1 MNLARLLRL
10 RRTPPVPVPATDAA
24 VVAMP
29 SAEPEDGGIDPIEAI
44 SRQLEED
51 VLLTMRIIG
60 YAADDV
66 QGRVDQTLS
75 LVGTLGEAGVELSRL
90 SADAFA
96 ATTSLAATTRQLE
109 KTGEAIETQVAGTD
123 GFVQDAHDLAG
134 DVTRRMN
141 QLTQAVDRIAGI
153 VAVIG
158 TIARQ
163 TNLLALNASIEAAR
177 AGPAGRG
184 FAVVA
189 TEVKALAGQVQSATG
204 DIGAQIKALQSV
216 AQESGATVESIAALL
231 GRVGPVLDSM
241 RDAVAT
247 QIGGA
252 REVAHRAAES
262 LQFVSIVS
270 QKSEAM
276 TRLASEARTSSQEAG
291 AAAAKMAPSLRRLTH
306 RATAILR
313 HADSRDRRGHTRVP
327 VQLAGSFR
335 LFDGQG
341 KVYALQTLDLSPGG
355 ALVHADPPLPPDA
368 RGFLEIDGIGTV
380 KAVVRS
386 HNVEDGTRVR
396 FETVP
401 ENVIASIDAM
411 VAQTRARYRPLVK
424 ITQAFATEI
433 MAAFEDGIANGRTRF
448 EDLLTVDYRRIPESD
463 PIQFTTAATAFYDS
477 VLPPILER
485 FRRDIPGVIM
495 AIAADRNAYLPVH
508 HPEYSQPQRPGAH
521 AWNDVS
527 GRNRR
532 ILERS
537 KMLILARN
545 SESYRLSVFMRHTG
559 GNDFIPA
566 TIVAAP
572 ILVCQQ
578 LWGNAMIAIDLRI
591 QPAGLPAS
599 DNPET
604 R

>member
-1 MNLARLLRL
+1 MPA
-10 RRTPPVPVPATDAA
+10 PATDA
-24 VVAMP
+24 VVTALL
-29 SAEPEDGGIDPIEAI
+29 SPETEGAGIDPIEAI
-44 SRQLEED
+44 SRQLEDD

-134 DVTRRMN
+134 DVTRRMS
-141 QLTQAVDRIAGI
+141 QLAEAVDRIAGI

-204 DIGAQIKALQSV
+204 DIGAQIKALQVV
-216 AQESGATVESIAALL
+216 AQESGSTVESIAALL

-276 TRLASEARTSSQEAG
+276 TRLASEARSSSQEAG

-327 VQLAGSFR
+327 VQLAGRFR
-335 LFDGQG
+335 VFDGLGQ
-341 KVYALQTLDLSPGG
+341 VYALQTLDLSPGG
-355 ALVHADPPLPPDA
+355 ALVHANPPLPPDA
-368 RGFLEIDGIGTV
+368 RGFLELDGIGTV
-380 KAVVRS
+380 QAVVRG
-386 HNVEDGTRVR
+386 HNAEDGTRIR

-401 ENVIASIDAM
+401 ENVIASIDTV
-411 VAQTRARYRPLVK
+411 VAQTTARYRPLVK
-424 ITQAFATEI
+424 TTQAFATEI
-433 MAAFEDGIANGRTRF
+433 MAAFDDGMANGRTRF
-448 EDLLTVDYRRIPESD
+448 EDLMTVDYRRIPESE
-463 PIQFTTAATAFYDS
+463 PLQFTTAATAFYDV
-477 VLPPILER
+477 VLPPILAR

-495 AIAADRNAYLPVH
+495 ATAADRNAYLPVH

-521 AWNDVS
+521 AWNDVNC
-527 GRNRR
+527 RNRR

-537 KMLILARN
+537 KMLIMARN
-545 SESYRLSVFMRHTG
+545 SESYRLSVFMRHNG
-559 GNDFIPA
+559 GDDFVPA

-572 ILVCQQ
+572 IHVRQQ
-578 LWGNAMIAIDLRI
+578 LWGNAMIAIDLRF
-591 QPAGLPAS
+591 QPPVLPAPHPS
-599 DNPET
+599 ENP
-604 R
+604 

>member
-1 MNLARLLRL
+1 
-10 RRTPPVPVPATDAA
+10 
-24 VVAMP
+24 
-29 SAEPEDGGIDPIEAI
+29 
-44 SRQLEED
+44 
-51 VLLTMRIIG
+51 
-60 YAADDV
+60 
-66 QGRVDQTLS
+66 
-75 LVGTLGEAGVELSRL
+75 
-90 SADAFA
+90 
-96 ATTSLAATTRQLE
+96 
-109 KTGEAIETQVAGTD
+109 EAIETQVAGTD

-335 LFDGQG
+335 VFDGQG

-380 KAVVRS
+380 QAVVRS
-386 HNVEDGTRVR
+386 HNAEDGTRVR

-411 VAQTRARYRPLVK
+411 VVQTRARYRPLVK
-424 ITQAFATEI
+424 TTQAFATEI